1 MENLIVCVVC
11 GNNTWL
17 IGLDSISCSAC
28 KAIKGDI
35 TINKIDD
42 QSEIISAMGIPPT
55 LPNALELAQAQLDR
69 LKKNE
74 RVLDKIKDLID
85 SE

>member
-1 MENLIVCVVC
+1 VDNLIVCIAC

-17 IGLDSISCSAC
+17 VSIEGIRCSAC
-28 KAIKGDI
+28 KVIKGDI
-35 TINKIDD
+35 VINKIDD
-42 QSEIISAMGIPPT
+42 QLDIIKAMGIPPT
-55 LPNALELAQAQLDR
+55 LPNAVELAQAQLDR

-74 RVLDKIKDLID
+74 RVLNKIKDLID